1 VLEYRVSSGEI
12 GFEGEGSFEASG
24 SMSIQ
29 RVSEI
34 FSNPVEFDVLELILD
49 AGDISLFGS
58 GEVDASLQGGVGV
71 LRSLELPDVVMSL
84 PPPPGGN
91 SPANFIYGFAAASLD
106 APAGIERWAA
116 LYFATPA
123 EAMSEWI
130 GDSRSTPDGLSLF
143 LELRRLSWEKE
154 GMALSFLGNEVVGS
168 AALHFELVPVP
179 EPESALLLSL
189 GLSFVAMGR
198 RTRSR
203 A

>member
-1 VLEYRVSSGEI
+1 MLEYRVTSGEI

-29 RVSEI
+29 RVSEN
-34 FSNPVEFDVLELILD
+34 FSNPV
-49 AGDISLFGS
+49 
-58 GEVDASLQGGVGV
+58 
-71 LRSLELPDVVMSL
+71 
-84 PPPPGGN
+84 
-91 SPANFIYGFAAASLD
+91 
-106 APAGIERWAA
+106 GIERWAA
-116 LYFATPA
+116 FYFATPA
-123 EAMSEWI
+123 ESMSEWI

-154 GMALSFLGNEVVGS
+154 GVARSFLGDELVGS